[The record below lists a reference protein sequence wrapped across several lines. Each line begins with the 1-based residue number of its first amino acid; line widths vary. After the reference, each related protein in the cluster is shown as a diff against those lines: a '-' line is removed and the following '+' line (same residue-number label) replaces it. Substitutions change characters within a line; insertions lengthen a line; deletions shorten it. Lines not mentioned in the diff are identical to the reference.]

1 MGRAAFFCV
10 DLFEIPRSTDWT
22 CNFFLCTTHKE
33 WRLERKTGNE
43 KPKKKKAK
51 HVWYCNN
58 TSARITPAAM
68 KNVCRSFEECFL
80 FLFLFREIFTSVFFC
95 GRPYNLSCHG
105 WLKVRL
111 ARLKG
116 LTEHSKVAD
125 SYTAGVFTILWHGY
139 LPHNKRNCPALSIT
153 AAESTFVLRNAIRK
167 NENPK
172 SCTKCSKIKLM
183 SFFHAGNFPLV
194 QPHY

>member
-1 MGRAAFFCV
+1 
-10 DLFEIPRSTDWT
+10 
-22 CNFFLCTTHKE
+22 
-33 WRLERKTGNE
+33 
-43 KPKKKKAK
+43 
-51 HVWYCNN
+51 
-58 TSARITPAAM
+58 M

-139 LPHNKRNCPALSIT
+139 LPHKKRNCPALSIT

-183 SFFHAGNFPLV
+183 SFFSCWKLSSAATPLLGV
-194 QPHY
+194 KCAYVGLPHH